1 MQLVSQS
8 NGTPQ
13 TQNVFCLLVGERYL
27 PLLQPSVLSSYGICR
42 KEMKNTL
49 DR

>member
-1 MQLVSQS
+1 MQLISQS

-27 PLLQPSVLSSYGICR
+27 SLLHPSVLSGYGICR
-42 KEMKNTL
+42 KYMNNAL
-49 DR
+49 DQ